1 VVEAREREM
10 IRHSVEINRR
20 PEDVFAYLDQLDRY
34 VEWQD
39 SLISTRV
46 DTEGPTRVGSRG
58 VDTRRAPGGPRDIP
72 FEVTEHDP
80 PRKIS
85 FRGTA
90 GPVRP
95 VATVTV
101 EPVGDG
107 SGSRVSLEL
116 DLQGHGFGKLVA
128 PFARRQAAREVPQ
141 DHGRLKERLEAGG

>member
-1 VVEAREREM
+1 M
-10 IRHSVEINRR
+10 IRHSVEINRT

-34 VEWQD
+34 VEWQE
-39 SLISTRV
+39 SLIGTRV

-58 VDTRRAPGGPRDIP
+58 VDTRKAPGGPRDIP

-80 PRKIS
+80 PRKIT

-90 GPVRP
+90 GSVRP
-95 VATVTV
+95 AATVTV
-101 EPVGDG
+101 EPAGNG

-141 DHGRLKERLEAGG
+141 DHERLKEQLEAGG